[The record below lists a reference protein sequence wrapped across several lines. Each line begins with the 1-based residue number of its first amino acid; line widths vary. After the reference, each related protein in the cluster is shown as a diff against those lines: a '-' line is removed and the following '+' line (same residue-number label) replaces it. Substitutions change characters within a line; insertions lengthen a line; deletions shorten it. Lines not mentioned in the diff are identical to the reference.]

1 MTRVI
6 LVSGKGGVGKTTVSA
21 ATAVAAAKKGYRT
34 LVMSFDIAHSLSDS
48 FDLDRKLF
56 DFNEGLPQKVAPDLE
71 VQEID
76 IQHELRRQWSEVY
89 DYMSVLLSST
99 GVSDMVAE
107 EAAILP
113 GTEDVISLMY
123 LNKYVKEGRYDLI
136 VVDCP
141 PTGESLRF
149 VNITST
155 LQWYIR
161 RRFNVD
167 RTLVKLARPLATKL
181 TNYDLPEDTYFAALE
196 RLFGQVQGI
205 EALLTDA
212 NHTTVR
218 LVSSAEKMVMRETQ
232 RAYLYF
238 NMYGMTVDQVVVNR
252 ILPATRHLEQW
263 NQTQTAYVEQI
274 KDYFAPLPVARL
286 PLFEQEVVG
295 QERLGGLADK
305 LFQDQDPTERYVSAP
320 PYQFTKKQ
328 GGRYGLSIHM
338 PGAGREEIVLDRQ
351 GDDLIVRVGSFRRH
365 IMLPRSVVPLQAVD
379 AILDKGTLKIE
390 FAHPR

>member
-1 MTRVI
+1 MTRVV

-21 ATAVAAAKKGYRT
+21 ASAVAAAKQGYRT

-48 FDLDRKLF
+48 FNLDRKLF
-56 DFNEGLPQKVAPDLE
+56 DFNEGLPHQVAPNLD

-89 DYMSVLLSST
+89 DYMSVMLSAT
-99 GVSDMVAE
+99 GVTDMVAE

-113 GTEDVISLMY
+113 GTEDVISLIY
-123 LNKYVKEGRYDLI
+123 LNKYVKEGRYDFI

-167 RTLVKLARPLATKL
+167 RTLVKFAKPLASKF
-181 TNYDLPEDTYFAALE
+181 TNYDLPEDTYFQALE
-196 RLFGQVQGI
+196 RLFGQIQGI
-205 EALLTDA
+205 ETLLTDA

-252 ILPATRHLEQW
+252 ILPSIPHLEQW
-263 NQTQTAYVEQI
+263 NQAQSAYVEQI
-274 KDYFAPLPVARL
+274 QDYFSPLPVARL

-295 QERLGGLADK
+295 LDRLGGLADK
-305 LFQDQDPTERYVSAP
+305 LFKDSDPTERYVNAP
-320 PYQFTKKQ
+320 PYQFSKKKA
-328 GGRYGLSIHM
+328 GRYCLSIHM
-338 PGAGREEIVLDRQ
+338 PGAGRDEIVLDRQ

-379 AILDKGTLKIE
+379 AVLEKGTLKID
-390 FAHPR
+390 FDRPR